1 MKFSTAFKAADIL
14 LPTSCDMTKWSCVAC
29 DQYTGEP
36 EYWRDV
42 ENIVGDSVGTL
53 RLTLPE
59 IYLESD
65 DVAERIGAVNANIKS
80 YLEAGVFREYK
91 NTMIYLERTQADG
104 RIRRGLVGA
113 IDLEEYDYHI
123 GSKSAV
129 RATEATVAE
138 RIPPRLKIRENA
150 LIELPHIMILIDDPE
165 YTVIEPLERK
175 SLEKLYDFELM
186 KNGGHI
192 KGYKLGEEDME
203 TVDNALAKLS
213 CKCELL
219 YAMGDGNHSLATAKE
234 HYEKLKREHPGEDMS
249 NHPARYALCE
259 IVNLHSEALEF
270 EAIHRIVMHVDTKT
284 MLADMQEVLGLSYD
298 ESEQGLWVHV
308 AGDRKRMYIH
318 KPSSKLTVGS
328 LQNYLDKYIKTH
340 GGKIDYIHGADVLHK
355 LSYESDSIGFELE
368 TMKKSELFEAVT
380 ADGALPRKTFSMGHA
395 YDKRYYLEARKITK

>member
-14 LPTSCDMTKWSCVAC
+14 LPTNCDMTKWSCVAC
-29 DQYTGEP
+29 DQYTSEP
-36 EYWRDV
+36 EYWHDV
-42 ENIVGDSVGTL
+42 ETFVGDSVSTL

-59 IYLESD
+59 IYLESN
-65 DVAERIGAVNANIKS
+65 DVQDRIVAVNDNIKR
-80 YLEAGVFREYK
+80 YLESGVFCEHK
-91 NTMIYLERTQADG
+91 NTMIYLERTQADS

-123 GSKSAV
+123 GSNSAV

-150 LIELPHIMILIDDPE
+150 LIELPHIMILIDDPDF
-165 YTVIEPLERK
+165 TVIEPLERK
-175 SLEKLYDFELM
+175 SLEKVYDFDLM
-186 KNGGHI
+186 KNGGRI

-213 CKCELL
+213 EKCELL

-234 HYEKLKREHPGEDMS
+234 HYEKLKREYPDEDMS

-270 EAIHRIVMHVDTKT
+270 EAIHRIVTGVDVSK
-284 MLADMQEVLGLSYD
+284 MVSDMKMVLGLSY
-298 ESEQGLWVHV
+298 EPSEQGLWVHI
-308 AGDRKRMYIH
+308 AGSRKRMYIH
-318 KPSSKLTVGS
+318 NTTSKLTVGS
-328 LQNYLDKYIKTH
+328 LQNYLDKYIRAN

-355 LSYESDSIGFELE
+355 LSCEDKSIGFELE
-368 TMKKSELFEAVT
+368 TMKKSELFEAVV